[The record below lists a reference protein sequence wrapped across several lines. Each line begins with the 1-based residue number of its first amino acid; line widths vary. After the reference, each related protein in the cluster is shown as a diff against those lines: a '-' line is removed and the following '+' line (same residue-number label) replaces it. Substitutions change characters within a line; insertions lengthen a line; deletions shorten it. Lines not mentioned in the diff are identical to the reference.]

1 MTTNCLLRYDDLMT
15 VNVQN
20 YTRVRYGVEEHVSAH
35 NRGDARDTIKCESGP
50 YFTERQIR
58 IMNRR

>member
-1 MTTNCLLRYDDLMT
+1 VFITATNPLEYIHLI
-15 VNVQN
+15 NVRN
-20 YTRVRYGVEEHVSAH
+20 YTRTRFGNEEQVTAH
-35 NRGDARDTIKCESGP
+35 TREDATQPIKCESGY